1 MSLIRWSPMW
11 DPFDEN
17 NEAFNRLPAVNS
29 AMKAFTPAVDIYETD
44 KSVVVETPLAGF
56 SPEDVKVS
64 VEKGVLTLQGEHH
77 KEHEIEEKNYHRKE
91 VRSGSFFRQ
100 IALPTEVSEDK
111 VEATFEDGIL
121 KIECP
126 KLQLSETKKVE
137 IKITKKK

>member
-11 DPFDEN
+11 DPFDQSD
-17 NEAFNRLPAVNS
+17 EAFNRLPAVNS
-29 AMKAFTPAVDIYETD
+29 SMKAFTPAVDIYETD

-64 VEKGVLTLQGEHH
+64 VENGVLTLQGENH
-77 KEHEIEEKNYHRKE
+77 KEHEIEEKNYYRKE

-100 IALPTEVSEDK
+100 IALPTAVAEDN

-121 KIECP
+121 KITCP
-126 KLQLSETKKVE
+126 KVQLSEPKKVE